1 MIVWLNG
8 ALLKSAEARID
19 PLDRGFTLGDGLFE
33 TVAARGGKVLRIPA
47 HLARLRQGCEILG
60 LPYPAIDL
68 EVALGKT
75 FAANKLTDAVLRL
88 TLTRGSAPR
97 GLWPSGKS
105 EPTLLITAEAMPAA
119 PAPARCVIVTVTC
132 RNQHSPLTRIKSV
145 NYLDNILARKEAV
158 ERNADAAILPN
169 TAGFIAESDA
179 ANVFIVKNGKAF
191 TPPIAD
197 GALPGVMRAA
207 ILETGFASEKSLKPE
222 DLSVADGVFLTN
234 SLGIRLVTNIN
245 GTPINATAN
254 TFISGLKTKLVET

>member
-8 ALLKSAEARID
+8 VLLKSAEVRID

-68 EVALGKT
+68 EVALGET

-88 TLTRGSAPR
+88 TLTRGPAPR

-119 PAPARCVIVTVTC
+119 PAPARCVIATVTC
-132 RNQHSPLTRIKSV
+132 RNEHSPLARVKSL

-158 ERNADAAILPN
+158 ARDADEAIVLNTVGVVAEAA
-169 TAGFIAESDA
+169 A
-179 ANVFIVKNGKAF
+179 ANIFIVKNGKAF
-191 TPPIAD
+191 TPPVSD

-207 ILETGFASEKSLKPE
+207 ILEANFAQEKSLKPE
-222 DLSVADGVFLTN
+222 DLSTANGVFLTN
-234 SLGIRLVTNIN
+234 SLGVRPVEIIDGRQV
-245 GTPINATAN
+245 NAIDG
-254 TFISGLKTKLVET
+254 FIADLKAKL